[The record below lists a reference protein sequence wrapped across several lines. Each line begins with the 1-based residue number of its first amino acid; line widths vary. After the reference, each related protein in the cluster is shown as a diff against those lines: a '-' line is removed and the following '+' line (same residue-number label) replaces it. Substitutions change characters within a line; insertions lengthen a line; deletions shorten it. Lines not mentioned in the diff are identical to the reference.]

1 MGHRQCCHHRYAACH
16 IKRKTGTKC
25 CVAGDLLDHVGG
37 HVDPLRVITRIPK
50 GMEIWNLRNR
60 LCRIIADYR
69 TQTALQEGC
78 NNILRADCV
87 QLNARLFREVRH
99 CIRDVYVT
107 ENGCDNGAWV
117 YYNTVTGT
125 SVPSTEPAI
134 EFVGRSAHNEAS
146 YHPEASG
153 SDVVPVE
160 RQPMKIGFVME
171 EDSHSVDYTESMRFK
186 IPRRRPDMDDVGELL
201 PSLIK

>member
-1 MGHRQCCHHRYAACH
+1 MLPPQVPHHQWSEIC
-16 IKRKTGTKC
+16 TKYC
-25 CVAGDLLDHVGG
+25 RLAGDLLDHVGG

-107 ENGCDNGAWV
+107 ESGCDNGAWV
-117 YYNTVTGT
+117 QYNTVTGT
-125 SVPSTEPAI
+125 SVPSTEPTI
-134 EFVGRSAHNEAS
+134 EFVGRSGHSEAS
-146 YHPEASG
+146 QQPEASSG
-153 SDVVPVE
+153 LDVVPVE
-160 RQPMKIGFVME
+160 RLPMKIGFVLE
-171 EDSHSVDYTESMRFK
+171 EDSHGVDYTESMRFK
-186 IPRRRPDMDDVGELL
+186 IPRRRPDMDDAEELL